1 MAIEQALELNT
12 ILQQVEHY
20 CSFSLGK
27 KIIQETHPSYEPL
40 IIRQDNERIKEAL
53 QCCVTYGTMP
63 IQGFSDITLLL
74 ENAKKGRIL
83 SSQDLLKE
91 YQTILGVKAILSY
104 ADGLIDVPHP
114 ALNDLISTLV
124 VHYKVERTLNDCLN
138 EYGEIKD
145 SATPELKQIRSQL
158 RTIDSQITSIASNF
172 LKSHKDSCVD
182 GIISTRGGRCVVLVK
197 ATDKNSFGGYVYG
210 DSQSGSTSYIEPPA
224 LISINNKKQSLISD
238 EQEEITKILKKCSSL
253 IGEVADEE
261 LANLET
267 VSILDSIFAK
277 AQWGKDRDACVAT
290 LTQSKQIEIIDAR
303 HPLIDPNV
311 VISNTYHITNDKRI
325 LLITG
330 PNTGGKTVSMKIIGL
345 FTLMTYCG
353 MPIPCNEAKIP
364 FFDRVFVDIGDD
376 QSVESSLSSFSSHMK
391 KQAEVC
397 QFATKNSLVLLDEVG
412 SGTDPREGEA
422 LAISILNDLR
432 EKGVM
437 AVLTTHYDRLK
448 AYGKRHS
455 DILVASVQFDTK
467 TLSPT
472 YRYLEGMSG
481 QSNAFEIAERYGLP
495 KSIVKYARYLKNQA
509 KTEEDELIERLE
521 KELNEATLKQDQLT
535 QQLKETDALKK
546 QLLKQKDALE
556 KEKERFHEKAQKEAD
571 AYVATVQNKANKIL
585 KDIRKRQEEVKYHE
599 ALDAVKEL
607 NSFYQEEE
615 SQEEQLPADH
625 EYRVGDAVELRGN
638 SQVCEIISIKKK
650 DITILMNGR
659 EVHVKKNQIRP
670 SIHVLPKMKKQ
681 NNVSINTGRSLFTSM
696 KLEVNLIGLHV
707 DEAIDKMESYMD
719 QASLNGLKSF
729 RIIHGD
735 GTGRLRKAVHE
746 KLKNDPNVKEFRL
759 GMPQEGGTGAT
770 VVTMK

>member
-1 MAIEQALELNT
+1 MAIEEALELNT

-27 KIIQETHPSYEPL
+27 KRIQETRPIYDSL
-40 IIRQDNERIKEAL
+40 IIQQDNERMKEAL
-53 QCCVTYGTMP
+53 ACCVQYGSMP
-63 IQGFSDITLLL
+63 FQGFSDITTIL
-74 ENAKKGRIL
+74 ENAQKGRIL

-91 YQTILGVKAILSY
+91 YQTILGIKAILSY
-104 ADGLIDVPHP
+104 DQSLTDILHP
-114 ALNDLISTLV
+114 ALKDLISTLV
-124 VHYKVERTLNDCLN
+124 VHYKVEKVLNDCLN

-145 SATPELKQIRSQL
+145 NATEELKKIRAQL
-158 RTIDSQITSIASNF
+158 RTIDSQISSIAANF

-182 GIISTRGGRCVVLVK
+182 GIVTTRGGRCVVLVK

-224 LISINNKKQSLISD
+224 LISINNKKQSLISE
-238 EQEEITKILKKCSSL
+238 EQEEITKILKKCSQL
-253 IGEVADEE
+253 VGEIAYEE
-261 LANLET
+261 MANIET
-267 VSILDSIFAK
+267 VSLLDSIFAK
-277 AQWGKDRDACVAT
+277 AQWGKEREASVAT
-290 LTQSKQIEIIDAR
+290 LTKTKEIEIIEAR

-311 VISNTYHITNDKRI
+311 VVSNTYHITNDKRI

-353 MPIPCNEAKIP
+353 MPIPCLEAKIP

-397 QFATKNSLVLLDEVG
+397 RYATKNSLVLLDEVG

-448 AYGKRHS
+448 AYGKRHD

-495 KSIVKYARYLKNQA
+495 SSIVKYARYLKNQA
-509 KTEEDELIERLE
+509 KTKEDELIERLE
-521 KELNEATLKQDQLT
+521 KELNETTLKQDQLT
-535 QQLKETDALKK
+535 KQLQETEVLKK

-556 KEKERFHEKAQKEAD
+556 KEKERFQKKAQKEAD

-607 NSFYQEEE
+607 NSFYKQEDTV
-615 SQEEQLPADH
+615 EEQLPANH
-625 EYRVGDAVELRGN
+625 EYHVGDAVELKGN
-638 SQVCEIISIKKK
+638 SQVCEIVSIKKK

-681 NNVSINTGRSLFTSM
+681 SNVSINTGRSLFTSM
-696 KLEVNLIGLHV
+696 SLEVNLIGLHV
-707 DEAIDKMESYMD
+707 DEAIDKMDSYMD

-746 KLKNDPNVKEFRL
+746 RLKNNSNVKEFRL

>member
-1 MAIEQALELNT
+1 MEIENALELNT
-12 ILQQVEHY
+12 ILEQVEHY

-27 KIIQETHPSYEPL
+27 QRIQNTKPSYDALIIQQE
-40 IIRQDNERIKEAL
+40 NERIKEAL
-53 QCCVTYGTMP
+53 ECTNEYGPMP
-63 IQGFSDITLLL
+63 FQGFSDITSIL
-74 ENAKKGRIL
+74 ERAEKGMIL

-91 YQTILGVKAILSY
+91 YQTILGIKAILSY
-104 ADGLIDVPHP
+104 ASSLKNINHP
-114 ALNDLISTLV
+114 SLNDLLTTLV
-124 VHYKVERTLNDCLN
+124 VHFKVEKTLNNCLN

-145 SATPELKQIRSQL
+145 NATNELKQIRYQL
-158 RTIDSQITSIASNF
+158 RNIDAQITSVATNF

-182 GIISTRGGRCVVLVK
+182 GIISNRGGRCVVLVK
-197 ATDKNSFGGYVYG
+197 ASDKNTYGGYVYG
-210 DSQSGSTSYIEPPA
+210 DSQSGNTSYIEPPA
-224 LISINNKKQSLISD
+224 LISINNKKQSLIVE
-238 EQEEITKILKKCSSL
+238 EQEEVTKILKMCSKCVA
-253 IGEVADEE
+253 EVAKEE
-261 LANLET
+261 LANIDT
-267 VSILDSIFAK
+267 VSLLDSIFAK
-277 AQWGKDRDACVAT
+277 ARWGKDHDACVAK
-290 LTQSKQIEIIDAR
+290 LTKKKEIEIVSAR

-311 VISNTYHITNDKRI
+311 VVSNTYHITNEKRI

-353 MPIPCNEAKIP
+353 MPIPCLEAKIP

-376 QSVESSLSSFSSHMK
+376 QSVASSLSSFSSHMK

-397 QFATKNSLVLLDEVG
+397 RYATKDSLVLLDEVG

-432 EKGVM
+432 EKRVT

-448 AYGKRHS
+448 AYGKRHD

-472 YRYLEGMSG
+472 YRYLEGVSG
-481 QSNAFEIAERYGLP
+481 QSNAFEIAQRYGLP
-495 KSIVKYARYLKNQA
+495 SSIVKYARYLKNQA
-509 KTEEDELIERLE
+509 KTKEDELIERLE
-521 KELNEATLKQDQLT
+521 KELNETTLKQDALNKQL
-535 QQLKETDALKK
+535 QETEQLKK
-546 QLLKQKDALE
+546 QLLKEKDTLE
-556 KEKERFHEKAQKEAD
+556 KEKERFHLKAQKEAD

-585 KDIRKRQEEVKYHE
+585 KDIRKRQEQVKYHE

-607 NSFYQEEE
+607 NSFYQQEETKEE
-615 SQEEQLPADH
+615 SLPENH
-625 EYRVGDAVELRGN
+625 EYHVGDAVELKGN

-650 DITILMNGR
+650 DIVILMNGR

-696 KLEVNLIGLHV
+696 PLEVNLIGLHV
-707 DEAIDKMESYMD
+707 DEAIDKMDSYMD

-746 KLKNDPNVKEFRL
+746 KLKNNSQVKEYRL

>member
-625 EYRVGDAVELRGN
+625 EYRVGDAVELKGN